1 MLPFEKQIYVYF
13 LIKKGKSSNSL
24 QQYNKELQRL
34 SVNIKKYQIILSI
47 VVFQRKSFSQ
57 STPCSY
63 DNGSMLPF
71 EKRIY
76 VYFHI
81 KNGKDTNYLQEYDRK
96 LQRLSICVK
105 IS

>member
-34 SVNIKKYQIILSI
+34 SVNIKRYQIILSI
-47 VVFQRKSFSQ
+47 VVFLRKSFSQ

-81 KNGKDTNYLQEYDRK
+81 KNVKDTNYLQEYDRK